1 MKLRWSRR
9 AQTQFH
15 EAIVYLEEQRPG
27 TGLRFHAAVGEL
39 AELVQQQPRACPRV
53 PGAEPGEV
61 RRALV
66 SRYGYWLVFEI
77 LKDGAEG
84 TMLAVW
90 HTRRRPLGWTK
101 SR

>member
-15 EAIVYLEEQRPG
+15 EAILYLEEQRPG
-27 TGLRFHAAVGEL
+27 AGLGFHAAVGEL
-39 AELVQQQPRACPRV
+39 ADLVQRQPRACPRV
-53 PGAEPGEV
+53 PGIELGEV

-66 SRYGYWLVFEI
+66 SRYGYWLVFGIVNE
-77 LKDGAEG
+77 GAEG

-90 HTRRRPLGWTK
+90 STRRRPLGWTK